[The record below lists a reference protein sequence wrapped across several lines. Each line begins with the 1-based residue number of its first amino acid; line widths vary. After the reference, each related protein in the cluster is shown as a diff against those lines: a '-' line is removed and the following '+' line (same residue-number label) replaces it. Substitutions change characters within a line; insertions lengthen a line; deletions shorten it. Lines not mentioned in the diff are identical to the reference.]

1 MTTPSLW
8 LAADLPRLPL
18 TALADPR
25 PQLVVTQARGRRRWL
40 IAGGDAALRPGEDLG
55 AARQRRPDLI
65 AVEREPSRETAS
77 IEALACCAL
86 RYGEH
91 LCWRVDEPEADY
103 ALPRFT
109 LWLEIGPSLKLFGG
123 LDALLT
129 KLENDFAALGHPPR
143 FGVAPTLEA
152 AAALARH
159 RGGIIRDQQAL
170 PAALA
175 RIPLQALSL
184 PLASL
189 ALLAD
194 IGIRDTAG
202 LLALPRSGLAKR
214 IGTDTLTLLDRI
226 LGLRDDPRRWYRPPP
241 RYARTLDL
249 LDEIEDSERLLF
261 PLRRLISEFGHY
273 LAARDSGVQQFRLE
287 LLHDR
292 RAEVPATTLEIA
304 LSQPGRDETLLLRVV
319 RERLAA
325 LQLLSPV
332 RGLKLTAERF
342 AHPGAR
348 QQDLFDR
355 RRQTDDE
362 ADAALDRLRARLG
375 DNAVW
380 RPVLADDHRP
390 ERAWQADNVLDPAHC
405 SSIAPPAAPRP
416 LWLLREPRLLQR
428 PPPVDTDVERI
439 ESGWWD
445 GNDLRRDYFGSELT
459 HGVRA
464 WIYSDHRDGQL
475 YLHGLWS

>member
-1 MTTPSLW
+1 MSPLPLW
-8 LAADLPRLPL
+8 LAADLPCLPL
-18 TALADPR
+18 AALADPR
-25 PQLVVTQARGRRRWL
+25 PQLVVTQGRGSRRWL
-40 IAGGDAALRPGEDLG
+40 VAGADPALKSGEDLVT
-55 AARQRRPDLI
+55 ARQRRPDLI
-65 AVEREPSRETAS
+65 AAERDPARETATL
-77 IEALACCAL
+77 EALACCAL

-91 LCWRVDEPEADY
+91 LCWRIDEPEADF

-123 LDALLT
+123 LDNLLA
-129 KLENDFAALGHPPR
+129 KLANDFAALGHAPR

-152 AAALARH
+152 AATLARH
-159 RGGIIRDQQAL
+159 RGGLVHEVQAL

-175 RIPLQALSL
+175 RTPLHALSL

-194 IGIRDTAG
+194 IGLRDTGG
-202 LLALPRSGLAKR
+202 LLALPRSGLARR
-214 IGTDTLTLLDRI
+214 IGADTLALLDRL
-226 LGLRDDPRRWYRPPP
+226 LGLRADPRRWYRPPA

-249 LDEIEDSERLLF
+249 LDEIDDSERLLF
-261 PLRRLISEFGHY
+261 PLRRLIGEFAHY
-273 LAARDSGVQQFRLE
+273 LAARDSGVQQLRLE

-319 RERLAA
+319 RERLAT
-325 LQLLSPV
+325 LQLTSAV
-332 RGLKLTAERF
+332 RGLRLHAERF
-342 AHPGAR
+342 AQPGAR

-355 RRQTDDE
+355 RHQTDDE

-375 DNAVW
+375 DSAVW
-380 RPVLADDHRP
+380 RPALVDDHRP
-390 ERAWQADNVLDPAHC
+390 ERAWRAEAVFEPAHRP
-405 SSIAPPAAPRP
+405 SAKAPVAPRP
-416 LWLLREPRLLQR
+416 LWLLREPRPLRR

-445 GNDLRRDYFGSELT
+445 GNDRRRDYFGSELT

-464 WIYSDHRDGQL
+464 WICSDHRDGQL
-475 YLHGLWS
+475 YLHGLWG